1 MVACLGNK
9 FWQQKR
15 ISSIVVKK
23 LLGTLSNKKIS
34 ILGFSFKAN
43 TNDTRES
50 PSIEIIKNLLE
61 EGAFISIH
69 DPKVQ
74 EEQIYK
80 DLEKSF
86 LESKYS
92 VSEFNNFKTKFKVS
106 KNLERSLINSDAAVV
121 LTEWEIYKNIDWK
134 IIETKMRR
142 PSWIFDTRRIIDQSL
157 LEKTDINLWQ
167 IGK

>member
-1 MVACLGNK
+1 MVACLEIN
-9 FWQQKR
+9 FWQQKEYQVLL
-15 ISSIVVKK
+15 SK
-23 LLGTLSNKKIS
+23 LLGTLNKKIS

-50 PSIEIIKNLLE
+50 PSIEYKKSLE

-69 DPKVQ
+69 DPK

-92 VSEFNNFKTKFKVS
+92 VSEFNNFKTKFEVS
-106 KNLERSLINSDAAVV
+106 KNLERSLINSMQQ
-121 LTEWEIYKNIDWK
+121 L
-134 IIETKMRR
+134 
-142 PSWIFDTRRIIDQSL
+142 F
-157 LEKTDINLWQ
+157 
-167 IGK
+167 